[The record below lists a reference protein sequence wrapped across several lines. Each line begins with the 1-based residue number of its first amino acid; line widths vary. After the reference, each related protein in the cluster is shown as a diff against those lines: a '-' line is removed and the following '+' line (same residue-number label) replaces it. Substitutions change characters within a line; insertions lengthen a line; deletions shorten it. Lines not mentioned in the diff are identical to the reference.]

1 MENNSILDL
10 DDKNLQNEIDNKYIQ
25 EIKNG
30 NIDALNKIMERY
42 KSYVYLKAKPFF
54 LVGAEREDII
64 QEGMIGLFK
73 AIKGYNFEKDVS
85 FRIFA
90 DLCIRRQIMTAIKAS
105 TRQKHLPLNSY
116 LSLNKTAFDEED
128 DRTVIEM
135 LDIDSVPDPL
145 DTITTKETYQKIG
158 STMSEVLSDFEQ
170 KVFSEYIN
178 GESYAD
184 IAKKINSH
192 PKAVDNAVQRIKK
205 KFEKYILDDEK

>member
-54 LVGAEREDII
+54 LIGAEREDII

-105 TRQKHLPLNSY
+105 TRQKHIPLNSY

>member
-85 FRIFA
+85 FKIFA

-105 TRQKHLPLNSY
+105 TRQKHIPLNSY

-128 DRTVIEM
+128 DRAVIEM

-170 KVFSEYIN
+170 KVFSEYVN